1 MKSVEFNK
9 EEIDGFIKNN
19 RMKYITI
26 SLAIPCF
33 PRNAP
38 NSQESALSW
47 YLPA

>member
-26 SLAIPCF
+26 SLAIRDRFKFCV
-33 PRNAP
+33 NVK
-38 NSQESALSW
+38 N
-47 YLPA
+47 